1 MKKHAAQLLTLFAKT
16 YLVIV
21 LLAAGWALYTDLTLL
36 SSQREHLAP
45 DILLLIVTLPSSSS
59 LTYLCDALPGFFSG
73 PIVQVGW
80 VTLCGIGQAWLL
92 VALTRVS
99 KIAIGGHHHQ

>member
-1 MKKHAAQLLTLFAKT
+1 MKKHAAQMLTLFAKT

-21 LLAAGWALYTDLTLL
+21 LLAAGWALYTDVTLL
-36 SSQREHLAP
+36 NSQQEHLAP

-59 LTYLCDALPGFFSG
+59 LTYLCDVLPDFCSG
-73 PIVQVGW
+73 PIAQVGW
-80 VTLCGIGQAWLL
+80 LTLCGIGQAWLL

-99 KIAIGGHHHQ
+99 KIAVDGHHHQ

>member
-1 MKKHAAQLLTLFAKT
+1 MKKHAAQMLTLFAKT

-21 LLAAGWALYTDLTLL
+21 VLAAGWALYTDVTLL
-36 SSQREHLAP
+36 NSQREHLAP

-59 LTYLCDALPGFFSG
+59 LTYLYDALPHFFSG

-80 VTLCGIGQAWLL
+80 LTLCGIGQALL
-92 VALTRVS
+92 FAALTRIFKV
-99 KIAIGGHHHQ
+99 AVDGHHHQ

>member
-1 MKKHAAQLLTLFAKT
+1 MKKRAAQILALFATT

-21 LLAAGWALYTDLTLL
+21 ILAAGWAFYTDVTLL
-36 SSQREHLAP
+36 HSQREHLAP

-59 LTYLCDALPGFFSG
+59 LTYLYDTRSEFFSG

-80 VTLCGIGQAWLL
+80 LTLCGLGQTWLL
-92 VALTRVS
+92 FALTRVFR
-99 KIAIGGHHHQ
+99 KAVDAHHCQ

>member
-1 MKKHAAQLLTLFAKT
+1 MKKHAAQMLTLFAKT

-21 LLAAGWALYTDLTLL
+21 LLAAGWALYTDVALL
-36 SSQREHLAP
+36 NSQREHLAP
-45 DILLLIVTLPSSSS
+45 DILLLIVTFPSSSS
-59 LTYLCDALPGFFSG
+59 LAYLYDALPEFFSG

-80 VTLCGIGQAWLL
+80 LTLCGIGQAWLL

-99 KIAIGGHHHQ
+99 KIAVDGHYHQ